1 MSDPHPPA
9 KNRKKITCDP
19 LHFSLSNTPPQNK
32 SQSGN
37 IEPALA
43 LQGIGWVTRKAV
55 SLATMTLN
63 IKQFSAPPS
72 PPADPS
78 GAAVTHIEID
88 QTGTGGIKGTT
99 EKRCLDFEFREH
111 TDYLFGHV
119 KGQSKF
125 VNAGEV
131 TDEFLKAGWLEEGEG
146 KGPSGESHVLNYV
159 ESLDNGWT
167 ATQVWGFKTVEGVRK
182 YVRNVVIAKGGE
194 RVEIQLVYDFVA

>member
-1 MSDPHPPA
+1 MGHGTSDPQNPP
-9 KNRKKITCDP
+9 KKSHVIRSP
-19 LHFSLSNTPPQNK
+19 NPPPQNK

-78 GAAVTHIEID
+78 GAAVAHIEIE

-119 KGQSKF
+119 KGQSKW
-125 VNAGEV
+125 VAAAEV
-131 TDEFLKAGWLEEGEG
+131 TDEFLAGGWLEGEEEA
-146 KGPSGESHVLNYV
+146 KGPNGESHVLNHV
-159 ESLDNGWT
+159 ESYDNGWT
-167 ATQVWGFKTVEGVRK
+167 ATQVWGFKLVEGVRK
-182 YVRNVVIAKGGE
+182 YVRNVVIAKGAE